1 MLWQVAFGELNLSFI
16 RCRRGSWWLWYIF
29 GKQPDFKVKFSK
41 GVIKIYSLERMCSSW
56 KLNDLQRATGVLQKC
71 YRLPLHGTR
80 ENVHYT
86 GGGLP
91 LYSAPAHS
99 LSFQVKEEEEER
111 VLDNCQ
117 RSLPPICIP
126 PTSPSPHTSPT
137 PMTLSLSPVSLIS
150 NFHEI
155 QDETLP
161 L

>member
-1 MLWQVAFGELNLSFI
+1 
-16 RCRRGSWWLWYIF
+16 
-29 GKQPDFKVKFSK
+29 
-41 GVIKIYSLERMCSSW
+41 MCSSR

-71 YRLPLHGTR
+71 YRLPLPGTR

-91 LYSAPAHS
+91 LYSAHS

-126 PTSPSPHTSPT
+126 PTSPSPLPPLPTSFSELRDPLSYGHTDFRLHTHCSNQLHALQFTFVSSPIL
-137 PMTLSLSPVSLIS
+137 PPSPIC
-150 NFHEI
+150 I
-155 QDETLP
+155 I
-161 L
+161 